1 MKKRLYLITNDIFQF
16 DFDQLTNKLINDIIQ
31 SLGLSSFVLTVNE
44 KVFDKL
50 LHFFLIRQFCHN
62 DLAVS
67 KTLRYLKGA
76 RNRLEFIFIE
86 IKRAVG

>member
-1 MKKRLYLITNDIFQF
+1 MN
-16 DFDQLTNKLINDIIQ
+16 NIIQ
-31 SLGLSSFVLTVNE
+31 SLGLSSFVLTISE
-44 KVFDKL
+44 KFFDKL
-50 LHFFLIRQFCHN
+50 LHFFLINFRLRQFCHN
-62 DLAVS
+62 DLAVI